1 MIKNLRFW
9 FYLSIA
15 EIVVSLVLIG
25 YFRPSFGTDFTGG
38 ALLELK
44 APATSAGKS
53 ADATRQQALIVLED
67 QFGLSG
73 VAQVTQDGTLLIRT
87 SPLSEDQHQD
97 IVKALKEKE
106 LVSEEL
112 RFETIGPTIGAE
124 LKRKAIWAVVL
135 SVIGMIC
142 YLAYAF
148 RSSIG
153 LVAPWKFGV
162 AAAYALLHD
171 VLFVTALFVV
181 LGRIYGVVIDS
192 LFVTAMLSVMGYSVS
207 DTIVIFDRF
216 REEWLKTRQERFPV
230 VLDRSVRL
238 TLVRSVTT
246 SVTILIVLVA
256 MLLVGGTTIRWF
268 IVALTA
274 GTVVGT
280 YSSIFVASPC
290 LYYLAQRRKKR

>member
-1 MIKNLRFW
+1 MIKNLRGW
-9 FYLSIA
+9 FYLSVA

-25 YFRPSFGTDFTGG
+25 YFRPHLGTDFTGG

-44 APATSAGKS
+44 VASSA
-53 ADATRQQALIVLED
+53 ADATRQQALIILED

-73 VAQVTQDGTLLIRT
+73 LATITQDGTLLIRT
-87 SPLSEDQHQD
+87 APLDETKHQE
-97 IVKALKEKE
+97 IVTALKEKE
-106 LVSEEL
+106 LVGEEL

-135 SVIGMIC
+135 SVVGMIC

-148 RSSIG
+148 RSSVG

-171 VLFVTALFVV
+171 VLFVTALFAVLGKTQGVV
-181 LGRIYGVVIDS
+181 LDS

-216 REEWLKTRQERFPV
+216 REEWLKARHESFPL

-238 TLVRSVTT
+238 TFVRSVTT

-256 MLLVGGTTIRWF
+256 MLLVGGASLRWF

-274 GTVVGT
+274 GTIVGT

-290 LYYLAQRRKKR
+290 LYMLAQRRRR

>member
-15 EIVVSLVLIG
+15 EIVISLVLIG
-25 YFRPSFGTDFTGG
+25 YFRLQLGTDFTGG

-44 APATSAGKS
+44 LADGQIGTTARAEAARLLTDHFQLTAGVQ
-53 ADATRQQALIVLED
+53 TTQED
-67 QFGLSG
+67 
-73 VAQVTQDGTLLIRT
+73 TLLIRT
-87 SPLSEDQHQD
+87 APLDEARHQA
-97 IVKALKEKE
+97 IVKTLAEKK
-106 LVSEEL
+106 LVGEEL

-124 LKRKAIWAVVL
+124 LKRKAVWAVML

-148 RSSIG
+148 RSSVG

-181 LGRIYGVVIDS
+181 LGKTHGVVIDS

-216 REEWLKTRQERFPV
+216 REEWLKARHESFAVALKRA
-230 VLDRSVRL
+230 VRL
-238 TLVRSVTT
+238 TFVRSVTT

-256 MLLVGGTTIRWF
+256 MWLVGGATIRWF
-268 IVALTA
+268 IAALTA
-274 GTVVGT
+274 GTIVGT

-290 LYYLAQRRKKR
+290 LYFLVQRQRRI

>member
-1 MIKNLRFW
+1 MIKSLRGW

-15 EIVVSLVLIG
+15 EIVVSLALIG
-25 YFRPSFGTDFTGG
+25 YFRPQLGTDFTGG
-38 ALLELK
+38 ALLELRLTDGQTSST
-44 APATSAGKS
+44 AREEAARLLANRWQLSAGIQL
-53 ADATRQQALIVLED
+53 TQED
-67 QFGLSG
+67 I
-73 VAQVTQDGTLLIRT
+73 LLIRT
-87 SPLSEDQHQD
+87 SPLDEAKHQEF
-97 IVKALKEKE
+97 VKALKEKG
-106 LVSEEL
+106 LVGEEL

-148 RSSIG
+148 RSSVG

-171 VLFVTALFVV
+171 VLFVTAMFVV
-181 LGRIYGVVIDS
+181 LGRTHGVVIDS

-216 REEWLKTRQERFPV
+216 REEWLKARHESFPV
-230 VLDRSVRL
+230 ALDRSVRL
-238 TLVRSVTT
+238 TFVRSVTT
-246 SVTILIVLVA
+246 SVTILIVLVV
-256 MLLVGGTTIRWF
+256 MLLVGGASIRWF
-268 IVALTA
+268 IAALTA
-274 GTVVGT
+274 GTIVGT

-290 LYYLAQRRKKR
+290 LYMLANRTKRRT